1 MSYLKKFETFI
12 NTEKGDL
19 LVKKLDAWTI
29 PEEPYKRELTSGEQ
43 ILMRKNFLNYSW
55 SNFIDNKG
63 RIILGGGEEEG
74 GMRYIDE
81 EDLRRLK
88 HLREALS
95 PINNDNYNLKV
106 GSVIIYRG
114 SRATVTEVGDT
125 IFKVKNS
132 KGSEYSINYN
142 QFKEDGAR
150 IVS

>member
-19 LVKKLDAWTI
+19 LVKKLDTWTI
-29 PEEPYKRELTSGEQ
+29 PEEPYKRELTPGEQ

-88 HLREALS
+88 HLREALV
-95 PINNDNYNLKV
+95 PINNDKFNLKI
-106 GSVIIYRG
+106 GSVIIYMG
-114 SRATVTEVGDT
+114 TKYIVSKVDDFS
-125 IFKVKNS
+125 FKIKNS
-132 KGSEYSINYN
+132 KGEYNLNYN
-142 QFKEDGAR
+142 QFEEDGAR